1 MIKRREFCGSTLA
14 ALATATPLNR
24 LLAAAAAPITGE
36 LAAVT
41 GAGKQILLAKSD
53 LEDLRAGLR
62 GALLLSGDDGYDQ
75 ARRAW
80 NGAFDRHPALIAR
93 CAGAADVRMAVNF
106 ARAHELLVAV
116 RGGGHSFSGQSVC
129 DHGLMIDLSPMKGI
143 RVDPLAKTASVAPG
157 VLLGEFDREAQAFG
171 LATTAGTVSHTGVS
185 GLTLGGGFG
194 RLCRKFGLAADN
206 LQAVDIVTA
215 DGSFRRASSHEN
227 SDLFWGVRG
236 GGGNFG
242 VVTSLEF
249 RLHPVGP
256 TLLGGGLLYSWEH
269 ARDVLPF
276 LAAFAKDAPDDIN
289 TDLFLT
295 KLPDGQ
301 RVVGVDI
308 CYCGDFPAGERVIAP
323 LRAFRK
329 PIIDTV
335 RPTPYVELQRQDD
348 ETLRHG
354 RGYYIKSGFLDR
366 LDAPLMD
373 EAIARFESS
382 PLSELDFIFVHHGGA
397 VARLPN
403 DATAFSHRAAR
414 HTIIIEARWDNPAEA
429 EKNMEW
435 ARGIW
440 PSFEPYTDG
449 FYVNE
454 LSYDESERRIRA
466 TYGSSYDRLVAL
478 KNRYDPTNLFRLNA
492 NVKPRGS
499 PT

>member
-41 GAGKQILLAKSD
+41 GTGKQILLAKSD

-62 GALLLSGDDGYDQ
+62 GALLLSDDDGYDQ

-80 NGAFDRHPALIAR
+80 NAAFDRHPALIAR
-93 CAGAADVRMAVNF
+93 CAGAADVRLAVNF

-256 TLLGGGLLYSWEH
+256 TLLGGVCCIRGNTPETCCRS
-269 ARDVLPF
+269 LPRS
-276 LAAFAKDAPDDIN
+276 PR
-289 TDLFLT
+289 T
-295 KLPDGQ
+295 
-301 RVVGVDI
+301 
-308 CYCGDFPAGERVIAP
+308 
-323 LRAFRK
+323 
-329 PIIDTV
+329 
-335 RPTPYVELQRQDD
+335 RPTRS
-348 ETLRHG
+348 T
-354 RGYYIKSGFLDR
+354 
-366 LDAPLMD
+366 
-373 EAIARFESS
+373 
-382 PLSELDFIFVHHGGA
+382 
-397 VARLPN
+397 
-403 DATAFSHRAAR
+403 
-414 HTIIIEARWDNPAEA
+414 
-429 EKNMEW
+429 
-435 ARGIW
+435 
-440 PSFEPYTDG
+440 
-449 FYVNE
+449 
-454 LSYDESERRIRA
+454 
-466 TYGSSYDRLVAL
+466 
-478 KNRYDPTNLFRLNA
+478 PTCF
-492 NVKPRGS
+492 
-499 PT
+499 

>member
-1 MIKRREFCGSTLA
+1 MIKRREFCGST
-14 ALATATPLNR
+14 
-24 LLAAAAAPITGE
+24 
-36 LAAVT
+36 
-41 GAGKQILLAKSD
+41 
-53 LEDLRAGLR
+53 
-62 GALLLSGDDGYDQ
+62 
-75 ARRAW
+75 
-80 NGAFDRHPALIAR
+80 
-93 CAGAADVRMAVNF
+93 
-106 ARAHELLVAV
+106 
-116 RGGGHSFSGQSVC
+116 
-129 DHGLMIDLSPMKGI
+129 
-143 RVDPLAKTASVAPG
+143 
-157 VLLGEFDREAQAFG
+157 
-171 LATTAGTVSHTGVS
+171 
-185 GLTLGGGFG
+185 
-194 RLCRKFGLAADN
+194 
-206 LQAVDIVTA
+206 
-215 DGSFRRASSHEN
+215 
-227 SDLFWGVRG
+227 
-236 GGGNFG
+236 
-242 VVTSLEF
+242 
-249 RLHPVGP
+249 
-256 TLLGGGLLYSWEH
+256 
-269 ARDVLPF
+269 

-329 PIIDTV
+329 PMIDTV

-499 PT
+499 PA